1 MQMSLQVQSH
11 LLSFEFFFPRAA
23 PRKRGEHSGATLLG
37 DFKILTDPQTTIAV
51 IGACPLLRE
60 MPRCHH
66 ALPSQKTGLIQSRF
80 SGFRNLITKL
90 SRGEMCLVTSWFF
103 VRYVPREKATFLRR
117 AAGHT
122 RQHASRT
129 SIPGLSIS
137 QNDGFYS
144 LQPIILFVNT
154 DISITRYV

>member
-1 MQMSLQVQSH
+1 MKKKWGCSRSPDDDH
-11 LLSFEFFFPRAA
+11 LELTAESRWAKFCKHIFLKKNTGIYSSRL
-23 PRKRGEHSGATLLG
+23 KRRS
-37 DFKILTDPQTTIAV
+37 D
-51 IGACPLLRE
+51 ACPLLRE

-90 SRGEMCLVTSWFF
+90 SRGKMCLVTSWFF

-144 LQPIILFVNT
+144 LRPIILFINT
-154 DISITRYV
+154 DVPTTRYV